1 MLVNMVITSKFPAAL
16 KLADIQKKFEN
27 FQRPILGP

>member
-1 MLVNMVITSKFPAAL
+1 MVVNMVITSKFPGAL